1 MMPPK
6 GYIDT
11 YLECLVKK
19 FRRFVNDEYEIEIH
33 GLNRFIQQNDI
44 VLNHLTK
51 QLEENKFTICFK
63 GDKPNIESIGVSCKN
78 LTQNE
83 CYYYDY
89 QIQNLP
95 AIIELSS
102 KTDIPVIVI
111 LIMRIVAQT
120 IVKTKSLYK
129 AIVID
134 LDDTLWAGT
143 LAEIGI
149 ESITDNLQSQQG
161 LPFISFMKF
170 IKTLANELGIF
181 IALCSRNNSEEVE
194 FALDFLSEDNF
205 PLKNQ
210 IDCIVANNND
220 KSHNIKV
227 IAEKLSILP
236 DSIVLIDDNQ
246 IVRDEVRHYLPE
258 VFVPEWN
265 NHSELITLLIVVC
278 IFEKNELSINTQNKR
293 KQYKTIQ
300 IEREQNSLPRL
311 LIRALR
317 DNNHTESS
325 KLYSKSNQF
334 KFSQKNSGFDDELKS
349 VYFEIYRENKESL
362 GICSAITYWQN
373 DKDLIVCNWAIS
385 CRFFEIGLEE
395 TILLYLLQISQTRNI
410 YINYRQTEFN
420 NKVSELLAKYPNVF
434 EINNKSNENVVPIS
448 KRNIESLR
456 GNTNL
461 KFI

>member
-1 MMPPK
+1 MLTPK

-19 FRRFVNDEYEIEIH
+19 YRRFVFDEFEIGIH
-33 GLNRFIQQNDI
+33 GLNKFIQQNDSI
-44 VLNHLTK
+44 LNHLIK
-51 QLEENKFTICFK
+51 QLKENKFLICFDD
-63 GDKPNIESIGVSCKN
+63 DKTNIESIGVSCKN
-78 LTQNE
+78 VTQNE
-83 CYYYDY
+83 CYHYYY

-102 KTDIPVIVI
+102 KTDIPITVI

-149 ESITDNLQSQQG
+149 GSITDNLQSQQG

-181 IALCSRNNSEEVE
+181 IALCSRNNSKEVE
-194 FALDFLSEDNF
+194 FALDSLSEDNF

-236 DSIVLIDDNQ
+236 DSIVFIDDNQ
-246 IVRDEVRHYLPE
+246 LVRDEVRQYLPE

-265 NHSELITLLIVVC
+265 NHSELITLLITVC

-293 KQYKTIQ
+293 KQFKTIQ
-300 IEREQNSLPRL
+300 IERKQNSLPRL
-311 LIRALR
+311 LIKALC
-317 DNNHTESS
+317 DNNHFEAS

-334 KFSQKNSGFDDELKS
+334 NFSQKNSGFNDEFRS
-349 VYFEIYRENKESL
+349 VYFEIYRENNESL
-362 GICSAITYWQN
+362 GICSAITYKLN
-373 DKDLIVCNWAIS
+373 DKDLKVCNWAIS

-395 TILLYLLQISQTRNI
+395 TIILYLLQISQTRNI
-410 YINYRQTEFN
+410 SINYRRTEFN
-420 NKVSELLAKYPNVF
+420 NKVTELLAKYPNVF
-434 EINNKSNENVVPIS
+434 VINDKNEENTVSLS
-448 KRNIESLR
+448 KRDIEFLR